1 MKTIVRIDSKLLDEQ
16 NMACVIKANNSSDS
30 AERDLLDGI
39 VNLLS
44 EIACA
49 LEDGNEIEL
58 KQVVQEPPCGKMTI
72 RDLIKYRVDIDIYNN
87 VTDEDSICLC
97 CPLELTSEGEKKWG
111 DVLDYSVNVTCDNDY
126 YSAECTCDD
135 DPNIKWEIKAKKL
148 NQFLY
153 STAGYCSDED
163 YNKWFKEI

>member
-16 NMACVIKANNSSDS
+16 IMACVIKANNSSDS
-30 AERDLLDGI
+30 AERDLFDGI

-58 KQVVQEPPCGKMTI
+58 KQVGQEPPCGKMTI
-72 RDLIKYRVDIDIYNN
+72 RDLMKYRVDIDIYDN
-87 VTDEDSICLC
+87 VTDEDLICLC
-97 CPLELTSEGEKKWG
+97 CPLELTSEGEKEWG
-111 DVLDYSVNVTCDNDY
+111 DVLDYSVDVTRDSGY
-126 YSAECTCDD
+126 YSAECICDD
-135 DPNIKWEIKAKKL
+135 DPNIKWETKVKKL

-153 STAGYCSDED
+153 SVAGYCSDED
-163 YNKWFKEI
+163 YDKWFK